1 MKRTREDNTVSVIQ
15 RAVKYYRIPVTKGS
29 VKETLKSNSYYPT
42 FKSICDTLNE
52 WKVENYPLK
61 YEIEEIK
68 TLTTPYLVHFNSGGG
83 RLAFVSKTRNGKVT
97 YYDSY
102 SSKSETDLNEFLE
115 KCSGAVILLNPDE
128 RSGETNFRTK
138 WQDEFISNSILPA
151 AILILLL
158 FIIWAVINT
167 FVSGGILIQ
176 KTLVLLLL
184 TKTAGIAL
192 SVLLILHEF
201 EVRLSLTDKLC
212 HLNKATNCNTV
223 LNDKAS
229 KIFGW
234 IGWAD
239 AGFIYFTGC
248 LLFLLLGY
256 GTGDFSLMAI
266 FSAISIPYP
275 VFSIYYQGRV
285 IKKWCPMCLGVQ
297 LLLIIEFIIL
307 LPRFLNLNLSFA
319 DLSGLVLTFLV
330 TGIIYTLVI
339 MYFREKS
346 SNESNYL
353 KFLRFKKN
361 PDVLRTLLRKQEH
374 YDIPVTGT
382 SLVFGGENGSVKITA
397 FLSLNCSHCARA
409 FEKIKEMHK
418 SELKTEINIILIT
431 SDTKVLNTLYHLN
444 RLNKSDEALAILE
457 QWYNSDPYSR
467 SKISE
472 NLCIPEVIDVASE
485 INSENSKLYKAC
497 NIRGTPSFFVN
508 GYLLPNQYDIDDL
521 KYYSEVFTREK
532 EIFSKRVVK

>member
-83 RLAFVSKTRNGKVT
+83 RLAFVSKTKNGKVT

-102 SSKSETDLNEFLE
+102 SSKSETYLKEFLE

-256 GTGDFSLMAI
+256 GAGDYSLMAI
-266 FSAISIPYP
+266 LSAISIPYP
-275 VFSIYYQGRV
+275 LFSIYYQGLV
-285 IKKWCPMCLGVQ
+285 LKKWCLLCLGVQ
-297 LLLIIEFIIL
+297 LLLMTEFIL
-307 LPRFLNLNLSFA
+307 LIPKFSDLILSFSA
-319 DLSGLVLTFLV
+319 CSSFILISLIA
-330 TGIIYTLVI
+330 GIIYGLI
-339 MYFREKS
+339 NMYFREKM
-346 SNESNYL
+346 SNEVHFYRYL
-353 KFLRFKKN
+353 GFKKN
-361 PDVLRTLLRKQEH
+361 SDVLRALLLSQKQ
-374 YDIPVTGT
+374 YIIPVTDT
-382 SLVFGGENGSVKITA
+382 SLIFGSKDSQLKITA
-397 FLSLNCSHCARA
+397 FLSLHCSHCSRA
-409 FEKIKEMHK
+409 YNKVRDILR
-418 SELKTEINIILIT
+418 SELEIEVNVILIA
-431 SDTKVLNTLYHLN
+431 SDTDTLNTLIYLY
-444 RLNKSDEALAILE
+444 RQNKGDEALDLLE
-457 QWYNSDPYSR
+457 SWYNMDPYSR
-467 SKISE
+467 NKLSE
-472 NLCIPEVIDVASE
+472 TYCVPEVTDLLE
-485 INSENSKLYKAC
+485 ETMNENYRLSKDC
-497 NIRGTPSFFVN
+497 NIPGTPTFFIN
-508 GYLLPNQYDIDDL
+508 GYKLPNQYDIDDI
-521 KYYSEVFTREK
+521 KYFSEVFTDK
-532 EIFSKRVVK
+532 DIIMA